1 MIMTGS
7 VKTGLLAVMI
17 AGSLLAQGDAPPVQ
31 NGADNNNGGWRRIGD
46 GSAQAAPPAFQGP
59 GPAQGPAY
67 GPPPAQ
73 LTIAPGTFVTIRL
86 NQVLSSD
93 HNQQGD
99 AFTATLVKPL
109 VVDGIVVANRGQTIL
124 GSVSEAKKAGLV
136 HGTSRLGLELTDLT
150 LADGHQMPVH
160 TSFVSRN
167 GPTSVGR
174 DAVGVGTTTAVG
186 AGVGAVAAGG
196 RGAAI
201 GAGAG
206 AAAGVLGVLL
216 TRGYPTVVYP
226 EQVLTFR
233 VENPILVSTERAPQ
247 AFRPVGPQD
256 YQQAGDAPRLQ
267 RGPAPRPYYGPY
279 AYGPYYGYPYYPYY
293 YGPSI
298 GIGFGG
304 GGRFRR

>member
-1 MIMTGS
+1 MAS
-7 VKTGLLAVMI
+7 A
-17 AGSLLAQGDAPPVQ
+17 SPNPPPNGDA
-31 NGADNNNGGWRRIGD
+31 NGGTTSNGWRRIGD
-46 GSAQAAPPAFQGP
+46 KGEGAGQPA
-59 GPAQGPAY
+59 GPAY

-73 LTIAPGTFVTIRL
+73 LTVAPGTFVTIRL

-99 AFTATLVKPL
+99 AFTATLVKPV
-109 VVDGIVVANRGQTIL
+109 VVDGIIVADRGQTIL
-124 GSVSEAKKAGLV
+124 GTVSDAKKAGLV

-150 LADGHQMPVH
+150 LVDGHQVPVH

-174 DAVGVGTTTAVG
+174 DAVAVGTTTAVG
-186 AGVGAVAAGG
+186 AGIGAVAEGG
-196 RGAAI
+196 KGAAI

-216 TRGYPTVVYP
+216 TRGEPTLVYP

-233 VENPILVSTERAPQ
+233 VETPIVVSAERAPQ

-256 YQQAGDAPRLQ
+256 YQQANDAPRLQ
-267 RGPAPRPYYGPY
+267 PRRAPRPYYGPY
-279 AYGPYYGYPYYPYY
+279 ASGPYYPYGYPYF
-293 YGPSI
+293 YGPSV
-298 GIGFGG
+298 GVFYGGRFGG
-304 GGRFRR
+304 GHYRR